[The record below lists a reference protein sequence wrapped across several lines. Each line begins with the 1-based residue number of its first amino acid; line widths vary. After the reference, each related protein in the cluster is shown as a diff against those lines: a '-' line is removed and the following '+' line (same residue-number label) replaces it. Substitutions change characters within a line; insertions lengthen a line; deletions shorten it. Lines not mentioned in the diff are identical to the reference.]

1 MYDNDILM
9 CYRFFHNTGAVAG
22 VFLIVGL
29 AAATICLWIFFFIR
43 RRRRRRRIDH
53 ASEVSATLTAAG
65 YNRAP
70 IDDEDLG
77 PGPGMRQR
85 FGSFSSHPSINT
97 PITDEERAGEATG
110 PNANLYDP
118 YVGYGRVAGSG
129 YVPARSESPSLY
141 SRDRR
146 AEGSYTSGGSR
157 PGGSHVPQQSMGS
170 ADQLLSGG
178 IPAQAIPDPFP
189 LSSPTVPPRNPKR
202 QEVQSQ
208 DSSSVSG
215 SQNPFDLPPPDY
227 RGRGV
232 AGGPDQKR

>member
-1 MYDNDILM
+1 MS
-9 CYRFFHNTGAVAG
+9 YRFFHNTGAVAG

-53 ASEVSATLTAAG
+53 QSEVSATLAAAG

-77 PGPGMRQR
+77 PDPGMRQR
-85 FGSFSSHPSINT
+85 FGSFSSHPTIST
-97 PITDEERAGEATG
+97 PITDEERAADAPG
-110 PNANLYDP
+110 PTAHLYDP
-118 YVGYGRVAGSG
+118 YAEYGRPVAGSG
-129 YVPARSESPSLY
+129 YIPARSESPSLNN
-141 SRDRR
+141 RDHR
-146 AEGSYTSGGSR
+146 AEDSYASGSSRRGGSY
-157 PGGSHVPQQSMGS
+157 VPQQSSGS

-178 IPAQAIPDPFP
+178 VPPHAFPEPFT
-189 LSSPTVPPRNPKR
+189 LSSPVVPPRNPKR

-215 SQNPFDLPPPDY
+215 SQNPFDPPPPGY
-227 RGRGV
+227 RGRGI
-232 AGGPDQKR
+232 AGGRDEKR